1 MDALWYLRRLS
12 RMGPREIGGRV
23 VTAARVR
30 AWRAEL
36 AAPVPPLPSPPPRFT
51 ATLPDG
57 ALAAVPDAAVA
68 SLLRAERERRL
79 APVDRDD
86 VTAVQQSA
94 LVAALSALQK
104 ER

>member
-36 AAPVPPLPSPPPRFT
+36 AVPVPPLPSPPPQ
-51 ATLPDG
+51 
-57 ALAAVPDAAVA
+57 
-68 SLLRAERERRL
+68 RACS
-79 APVDRDD
+79 PPP
-86 VTAVQQSA
+86 TG
-94 LVAALSALQK
+94 
-104 ER
+104 